1 MALNEEFEQKLAA
14 LALDALEADE
24 RDAVESRLG
33 SDPAA
38 AAEAARL
45 QETAASRV
53 RLLPRHPQSACVTGC
68 STPRRSGGLPASV
81 SIPIRRC

>member
-1 MALNEEFEQKLAA
+1 MAVNEELEQKLAA

-24 RDAVESRLG
+24 RDDVESRLG

-45 QETAASRV
+45 QEAA
-53 RLLPRHPQSACVTGC
+53 A
-68 STPRRSGGLPASV
+68 
-81 SIPIRRC
+81 